1 VVTDVSGVESRYL
14 RRLTYR
20 AASPTEA
27 SGASIGQP
35 YKIITFE
42 VDVTSGAEGESP
54 SEPVQETCVAGLQKD
69 LDVLTPDRYDLLMHA
84 AASHLLIRHH
94 SRPMD
99 IRFVASQLA
108 PIAMPPAL
116 AFYADNIRALSV
128 TPLADVPCQSWLTKR
143 LDKHRIAP
151 LRARTLSLL

>member
-1 VVTDVSGVESRYL
+1 VVTDVSGTESRYL

-27 SGASIGQP
+27 TGASIGQP

-42 VDVTSGAEGESP
+42 ADATSGAEGESP
-54 SEPVQETCVAGLQKD
+54 SEPAQEICIAGLQKD
-69 LDVLTPDRYDLLMHA
+69 LDVLTPDRYDVLMHA
-84 AASHLLIRHH
+84 AESLVLIHY

-128 TPLADVPCQSWLTKR
+128 TPLADVLCQSWLTKR